1 MLSKVH
7 HNANILVE
15 NFIELMKSN
24 KNGMNRKAYIKIR
37 KWLNLMIEHIIS
49 LKSEQKI
56 NRDSANWQQSF
67 KHFNKY

>member
-1 MLSKVH
+1 MLSKVD

-24 KNGMNRKAYIKIR
+24 KNGVNRKAYIKIR

-49 LKSEQKI
+49 LKSKQK
-56 NRDSANWQQSF
+56 
-67 KHFNKY
+67 

>member
-37 KWLNLMIEHIIS
+37 KWVNLMIEHIIS
-49 LKSEQKI
+49 LKSKQKI
-56 NRDSANWQQSF
+56 NRDSAN
-67 KHFNKY
+67 